1 LKYQVIVRSIALTV
15 ALCASA
21 PAWAADSVTGA
32 MQDGYGR
39 LSFSTA
45 SKINAVT
52 TGGVLAITFD
62 SKTGID
68 PAAVTAA
75 MPRFISG
82 GHIDAD
88 GKTLRFTLSQPVK
101 LHVSQIGPR
110 AVVDIAD
117 TSFAGTMPD
126 LVPPPKPVAKPLDI
140 ASLPEIKL
148 RTGAYEKFTR
158 LVFDWPKD
166 VSYQVFPGAGKMT
179 IKFNTPARADVS
191 ALARFAPPWV
201 KNASWRIDGATTV
214 FEFETDS
221 DSGYHDFKDGNH
233 VVLDIMA
240 PKTDGAAYAPPGTAK
255 PAITKTEATTAKP
268 PAPPTKSG
276 ASAAQIQA
284 VAQTVEKLAPPA
296 DKSKPAAKP
305 AEAKPPAKPDTKVAE
320 AKPPTPASP
329 VQTAAPAEPVPV
341 ADAKRT
347 RDGAIITFK
356 GAGGRAS
363 AVFVR
368 GLTAWVVLENAPT
381 FDARNLKTSLGD
393 FAAGME
399 AVSSNGLGILRITLK
414 APAEI
419 AARGLGPNLEV
430 EIASTVAPVPITI
443 GFARNQSD
451 PRRASLST
459 LLPAADHAFKLL
471 DPAGGDLLT
480 IIPAQPGRGVPIL
493 RSFADFAAL
502 PTASGL
508 VITPYA
514 DDLLVTVDTARVSI
528 SRPSGLALTPPQM
541 PVAQSPSALAHF
553 GDGPSYMNFAHWGL
567 ASAGS
572 FLATE
577 RKLTQIVAH
586 SDPQKAGAA
595 RLTLAR
601 FYLANGFA
609 AETLGLLNLLQ
620 AHDPALAGDVQLVTM
635 RAVAE
640 YMMGR
645 YRDAHNDLSGP
656 GFDADRHAAFWRGL
670 IEARMEDWKSA
681 HAHLEQAGPIMA
693 RYSDSWRAA
702 AILADADAA
711 LGLGR
716 LDLADAALNRM
727 PKNLDARQTLTA
739 ELAQARVLA
748 AENRYGAATPHFVTV
763 EKGGDEKLA
772 AQAIFYHTG
781 AALNAGAITAPQAI
795 EQLERLRFR
804 WRGDALELKTL
815 RKLASLY
822 FGHGQWR
829 QGLKTLRVA
838 TQNFNGEDAAR
849 IAQDDMRGAF
859 VNLFLKSGADKMKPV
874 EALALFYDNLD
885 LTPIGPDGDEM
896 IRRMS
901 DRLVAVDLLGPAA
914 NLLAYQVDKR
924 LDGIAKAQVATRLA
938 AVYLMDHKA
947 DKAVAAIRDSQI
959 SGLPDDEMHQRM
971 LLEARAFAALKQWDN
986 ALDLIAVD
994 QSEDTRRLRAD
1005 IYWESG
1011 NWAIAGQKA
1020 EELLEAHWSDAMPL
1034 TDTERG
1040 QLLRTAVAYS
1050 LANDEASLA
1059 RLRGHFAAKMKGTPD
1074 ANLFAVLSADIDQHG
1089 LAFRDAAARIASVDT
1104 LQAFMKDFSKRKSDA
1119 KS

>member
-1 LKYQVIVRSIALTV
+1 MALAV
-15 ALCASA
+15 SV
-21 PAWAADSVTGA
+21 PAWAADSVSGSL
-32 MQDGYGR
+32 QEGYGR
-39 LSFSTA
+39 LSFNTA
-45 SKINAVT
+45 SKVSATT
-52 TGGVLAITFD
+52 TGGVLAISFD
-62 SKTGID
+62 SKSTIA
-68 PAAVTAA
+68 PSAIVAAL
-75 MPRFISG
+75 PRLISDG
-82 GHIDAD
+82 RADAD
-88 GKTLRFTLSQPVK
+88 GKTLRFTLTQPVK
-101 LHVSQIGPR
+101 LHVSQIGTR

-117 TSFAGTMPD
+117 TGFTGVMPD
-126 LVPPPKPVAKPLDI
+126 LVVPPKPVAKPIDI

-166 VSYQVFPGAGKMT
+166 ISYQLYPGAGKMT
-179 IKFNTPARADVS
+179 IRFNAPARIDVS
-191 ALARFAPPWV
+191 ALARFSPPWV
-201 KNASWRIDGATTV
+201 KNASWRIDGATTIV
-214 FEFETDS
+214 EFETDS
-221 DSGYHDFKDGNH
+221 DSGYHDFKDGSH
-233 VVLDIMA
+233 IALDILA
-240 PKTDGAAYAPPGTAK
+240 PKTDGAAYSPPGTAK
-255 PAITKTEATTAKP
+255 PEITKPVIAKPDVAKMEP
-268 PAPPTKSG
+268 PAPMPAKTG
-276 ASAAQIQA
+276 ASTAQAQAIVQAAA
-284 VAQTVEKLAPPA
+284 KLTQPV
-296 DKSKPAAKP
+296 DKTKAEVKPAAPKP
-305 AEAKPPAKPDTKVAE
+305 EAKVEIKTAEAKPQTPPPAP
-320 AKPPTPASP
+320 
-329 VQTAAPAEPVPV
+329 AAPAQASTSSSEIIPV

-347 RDGAIITFK
+347 RDGAVVTFK

-368 GLTAWVVLENAPT
+368 GLTAWVILENAPT

-393 FAAGME
+393 YAAGIE

-430 EIASTVAPVPITI
+430 EIAASVAPPPVAI

-451 PRRASLST
+451 LRRASLST

-471 DPAGGDLLT
+471 DPGGGDMLT
-480 IIPAQPGRGVPIL
+480 IIPAQAGRGVPDM

-514 DDLLVTVDTARVSI
+514 DDLQVTVDTSRVSI
-528 SRPSGLALTPPQM
+528 SRPSGLSLTPPQM
-541 PVAQSPSALAHF
+541 PVAQSPSAMARS
-553 GDGPSYMNFAHWGL
+553 GDGPSYMNFADWGQ
-567 ASAGS
+567 ASGGS

-586 SDPQKAGAA
+586 TDPQKASAA

-601 FYLANGFA
+601 FYLANGFG

-620 AHDPALAGDVQLVTM
+620 AHDPALAGDAQLVTM

-645 YRDAHNDLSGP
+645 YRDAHSDLSGP
-656 GFDADRHAAFWRGL
+656 GFDSDRHAAFWRGL
-670 IEARMEDWKSA
+670 IEARMDDWKAA
-681 HAHLEQAGPIMA
+681 HAHLEQAGPVMG
-693 RYSDSWRAA
+693 RYSTTWQAA
-702 AILADADAA
+702 ATLADADAA

-727 PKNLDARQTLTA
+727 PKELGSRQALAA

-748 AENRYGAATPHFVTV
+748 GENRYGAATGHFVAV
-763 EKGGDEKLA
+763 ENGGDEALA
-772 AQAIFYHTG
+772 VQAVFHHTN

-804 WRGDALELKTL
+804 WRGDGLELKTL

-822 FGHGQWR
+822 FGHDQWR
-829 QGLKTLRVA
+829 EGLKTLRVA
-838 TQNFNGEDAAR
+838 TQNFKDEDTGR
-849 IAQDDMRGAF
+849 VAQDDMRGAF
-859 VNLFLKSGADKMKPV
+859 VNLFLKGGADKMKPV
-874 EALALFYDNLD
+874 DALALFYDNQD

-924 LDGIAKAQVATRLA
+924 LDGVAKAQVATRLA
-938 AVYLMDHKA
+938 SVYLMDHKA
-947 DKAVAAIRDSQI
+947 DKAVATIRDSQI
-959 SGLPDDEMHQRM
+959 SGLPDEEMHQRM

-986 ALDLIAVD
+986 ALDLIAAD
-994 QSEDTRRLRAD
+994 QSDDTKRLRAD
-1005 IYWESG
+1005 IYWDSG
-1011 NWAIAGQKA
+1011 NWAVAGQKA
-1020 EELLEAHWSDAMPL
+1020 EELLEARWSDPVAL
-1034 TDTERG
+1034 SDVERG

-1059 RLRGHFAAKMKGTPD
+1059 RLRSHFAAKMRGAPE

-1089 LAFRDAAARIASVDT
+1089 MAFREAAAKIASVDT
-1104 LQAFMKDFSKRKSDA
+1104 LEAFMKDFSKRKSDA